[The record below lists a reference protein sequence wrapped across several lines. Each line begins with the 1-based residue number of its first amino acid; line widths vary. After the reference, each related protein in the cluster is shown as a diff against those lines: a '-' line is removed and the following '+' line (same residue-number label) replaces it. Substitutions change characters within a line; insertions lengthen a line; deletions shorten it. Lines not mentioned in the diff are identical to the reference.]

1 MPSIFVAKLDFG
13 VSDEELTSLFEEYGK
28 NTNIHS
34 ISALSREGTKELM
47 LKVGR
52 HLEMIDGQD

>member
-1 MPSIFVAKLDFG
+1 MDYIKDKEFLED
-13 VSDEELTSLFEEYGK
+13 TLFEEYGK

-52 HLEMIDGQD
+52 HLELIDEQN